1 MRIHAAGLQ
10 RDGRN
15 ALLFPATSDGGCRL
29 RAVGIAAL
37 YAATDE
43 LHQLFVSERSA
54 QVMDVLIDSAGSL
67 IGTLVLTLCLAT
79 LVRMNQRRVSRR

>member
-1 MRIHAAGLQ
+1 MLLGFNVM
-10 RDGRN
+10 G
-15 ALLFPATSDGGCRL
+15 ALRFYFPKLTDGGCRL
-29 RAVGIAAL
+29 RAVGIAML

-67 IGTLVLTLCLAT
+67 TGTFVLTVGLTILA
-79 LVRMNQRRVSRR
+79 LLNQRRAARR